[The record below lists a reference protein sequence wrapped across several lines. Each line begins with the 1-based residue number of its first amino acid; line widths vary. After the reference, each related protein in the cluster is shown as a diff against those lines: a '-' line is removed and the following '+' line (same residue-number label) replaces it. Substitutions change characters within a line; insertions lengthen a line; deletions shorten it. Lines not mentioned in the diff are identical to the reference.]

1 MDYRLKQ
8 VYEQML
14 AGKQSSNNSVKSLT
28 EAYTSIYEKKI
39 VAPPVQMSDLDVLSN
54 ISGVKGQSLNVLI
67 NLYQAVKDNSVFR
80 DQVLLS
86 YGTPKNRAY
95 DASMPLNYTQL
106 AALISGQK
114 FAEKPFIVTYASGT
128 RKLRTPSPLATRI
141 CEWGAI
147 TDAHVQQL
155 SKDME
160 TNKINPSRIGW
171 RPLVIFALYDNFKH
185 RISLKGK
192 LPPGIGAELNQV
204 ETFNESL
211 KELPPTPLLLPG
223 DTNQV
228 PGVLFNKARKVE
240 GVGKADIALL
250 DSTTGKDVFWISFKE
265 DTYHEDPEAVP
276 HFQQWGSLKGLYFK
290 SEGIRKT
297 IDQFLSN
304 AANSSSFRTINVEG
318 IPFNSELEQ
327 YVSSSRLL
335 KTLKNLHA
343 KGILKQIHIMP
354 EKSRAVYLDLL
365 KKSNIKKNPELTSIA
380 LKGIYGSEFEVDKKI
395 PFSSENVNLILQ
407 TPDPIKFVPQ
417 WDADQNNIQCLE
429 MVLHSGSHIIKNPN
443 LPDHAQYLPCLVI
456 RYTKEEYFLYNN
468 DTEVVL
474 GGRTLI
480 YPIGKVRGSGIEI
493 EF

>member
-1 MDYRLKQ
+1 
-8 VYEQML
+8 ML
-14 AGKQSSNNSVKSLT
+14 TGNHSSVAKSTNSLT
-28 EAYTSIYEKKI
+28 EAYVSIYEKKA
-39 VAPPVQMSDLDVLSN
+39 VAAVPAQMSDLDVLSN
-54 ISGVKGQSLNVLI
+54 ISGIKGQSLNTLLD
-67 NLYQAVKDNSVFR
+67 LYHSVKENRIFR
-80 DQVLLS
+80 DEVLLS

-106 AALISGQK
+106 ASLISGQK

-141 CEWGAI
+141 CEWAGI

-155 SKDME
+155 VKDMQ
-160 TNKINPSRIGW
+160 TQKINPSRIGW
-171 RPLVIFALYDNFKH
+171 RPLVIFALYDAFKN
-185 RISLKGK
+185 RIVLKGK

-204 ETFNESL
+204 ETFNDSL
-211 KELPPTPLLLPG
+211 KELPPMPLLLPG
-223 DTNQV
+223 DTTPV

-250 DSTTGKDVFWISFKE
+250 DATTGKDVFWISFKE
-265 DTYHEDPEAVP
+265 DSYNEDPEAVP

-304 AANSSSFRTINVEG
+304 AANSSSFKTISVEG
-318 IPFNSELEQ
+318 VPFDSELEQ

-335 KTLKNLHA
+335 KTLKNLHS

-354 EKSRAVYLDLL
+354 EKSQAVYLDLL
-365 KKSNIKKNPELTSIA
+365 KRSNIKKNPELTSIA

-407 TPDPIKFVPQ
+407 TPDPIKFVPH
-417 WDADQNNIQCLE
+417 WDNEQNNIQYLE
-429 MVLHSGSHIIKNPN
+429 MVLQQGSHIIKNPN

-456 RYTKEEYFLYNN
+456 RYTREEYFLFNN

>member
-1 MDYRLKQ
+1 MDHNLIKLYD
-8 VYEQML
+8 QML
-14 AGKQSSNNSVKSLT
+14 KGQTVNQSRKSLT
-28 EAYTSIYEKKI
+28 EAYTSIYEKKA
-39 VAPPVQMSDLDVLSN
+39 VSVVPTQMSELDVLSN
-54 ISGVKGQSLNVLI
+54 ISGIKSQSLNILFD
-67 NLYQAVKDNSVFR
+67 LYHKVKDNSIFR

-95 DASMPLNYTQL
+95 NTSMPLNYTQL
-106 AALISGQK
+106 AALISGQT
-114 FAEKPFIVTYASGT
+114 FGEKPFIITYASGT

-155 SKDME
+155 SKDTE
-160 TNKINPSRIGW
+160 TNKINPRQLGW
-171 RPLVIFALYDNFKH
+171 RPLVIFALYDNFKNK
-185 RISLKGK
+185 ITLKGK

-204 ETFNESL
+204 ETFNDSL
-211 KELPPTPLLLPG
+211 KGLPPTPLLLPG

-250 DSTTGKDVFWISFKE
+250 DSNTGKEVFWISFKE
-265 DTYHEDPEAVP
+265 DTYQEDPETVP

-290 SEGIRKT
+290 SENIRKT
-297 IDQFLSN
+297 IDKFLSN
-304 AANSSSFRTINVEG
+304 AANSSSFRTINIEG
-318 IPFNSELEQ
+318 VPFNSELEQ
-327 YVSSSRLL
+327 YISSSRLL
-335 KTLKNLHA
+335 KTLKNLHS
-343 KGILKQIHIMP
+343 KGILKRFHIMP
-354 EKSRAVYLDLL
+354 EKSRAIYLDLL

-380 LKGIYGSEFEVDKKI
+380 LKGIYGSEFEVNKKI
-395 PFSSENVNLILQ
+395 PFGSENVNLILQ
-407 TPDPIKFVPQ
+407 TPDPIKFVPK
-417 WDADQNNIQCLE
+417 WDAEQNDIQCLE
-429 MVLHSGSHIIKNPN
+429 MILQPGSHIIKNPN
-443 LPDHAQYLPCLVI
+443 LPEHAQYLPCLVV